1 MSHSEIQDCMFYEK
15 KLFYEFIKRTLDL
28 FFGII
33 LLILSAPILLILGI
47 IIKLT
52 SKGPVIFKQLRVG
65 KNNELFYI
73 YKFRTM
79 RVDAPSVATKKI
91 QNQYITKIGKFL
103 RSTSLDELPQLFNV
117 IKGDM
122 SFVGYRPLIPEEE
135 KVHKYRNNLEVYYIK
150 PGITGWA
157 QVNGRN
163 LVYDDDKAK
172 YDHYYLMN
180 RSLLFDL
187 KILAIT
193 FIKVIKRED
202 IHVGRQGST
211 QNVANKKKVA

>member
-1 MSHSEIQDCMFYEK
+1 MSHRNKHNCMFYEHR
-15 KLFYEFIKRTLDL
+15 LFYQIIKRILDL
-28 FFGII
+28 FFG
-33 LLILSAPILLILGI
+33 LILFLFISPVLVILSI

-52 SKGPVIFKQLRVG
+52 SEGPVVFKQLRVG
-65 KNNELFYI
+65 KNNQLFYI

-79 RVDAPSVATKKI
+79 RIDAPSVATKKI

-103 RSTSLDELPQLFNV
+103 RCTSLDELPQLINV

-135 KVHKYRNNLEVYYIK
+135 KIHKYRNNLEVYYIK

-157 QVNGRN
+157 QINGRN

-172 YDHYYLMN
+172 YDNYYLMH

-193 FIKVIKRED
+193 FIKVVKRED
-202 IHVGRQGST
+202 IHTGRQS
-211 QNVANKKKVA
+211 NL